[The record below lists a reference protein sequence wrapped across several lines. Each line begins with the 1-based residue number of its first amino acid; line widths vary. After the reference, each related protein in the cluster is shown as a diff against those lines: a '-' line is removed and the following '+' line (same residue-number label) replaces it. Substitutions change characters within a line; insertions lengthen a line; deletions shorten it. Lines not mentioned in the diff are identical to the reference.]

1 MKKIIFIILFTV
13 CSALSFSQEKETSL
27 KKEIGSVD
35 IGFFGTWINYERHL
49 NGLFTLKSQLGLEGG
64 FGSSH
69 AIGVN
74 TYVAFIPTIRAEP
87 RYYYNFNRRVNNEKK
102 TLFNAADYF
111 AVTVA
116 YYPDLFIIANVS
128 DLTFESGVYLIP
140 KWGMQRTIGQRIN
153 FQFAFGAGVFFGKFR
168 TGSSF
173 GLDLRFGYNFK

>member
-1 MKKIIFIILFTV
+1 MIKIIFSILFTV
-13 CSALSFSQEKETSL
+13 LWTSAFPQSKETSL
-27 KKEIGSVD
+27 KKIVSVD
-35 IGFFGTWINYERHL
+35 IGFLGTWLNYERHL
-49 NGLFTLKSQLGLEGG
+49 KGLFTLKSQLGLEGG
-64 FGSSH
+64 FGSSNI
-69 AIGVN
+69 IGVD

-87 RYYYNFNRRVNNEKK
+87 RYYYNFNQRVKKEKK

-140 KWGMQRTIGQRIN
+140 KWGMQRTIGKRIN
-153 FQFAFGAGVFFGKFR
+153 FQFAVGAGVFFGK
-168 TGSSF
+168 SKISPAP